1 MANVTPEDEANFRAI
16 LNDRLPRKRAI
27 AQMLMHDS
35 ERRVLMCQ
43 LTYKSDWDLP
53 GGVLEVGESPKLG
66 VEREVLEELQLAV
79 PVVRLLVADWL
90 PPWGGWDDA
99 MCLVFDGGEH
109 DPSIVERIVKQS
121 HEIKHVEFCTLEQID
136 ERAKDFTARRIRAA
150 LTALD
155 SEGASYTESGR

>member
-35 ERRVLMCQ
+35 EQRVLMCQ

-79 PVVRLLVADWL
+79 PLGHRFHL
-90 PPWGGWDDA
+90 
-99 MCLVFDGGEH
+99 
-109 DPSIVERIVKQS
+109 
-121 HEIKHVEFCTLEQID
+121 
-136 ERAKDFTARRIRAA
+136 
-150 LTALD
+150 
-155 SEGASYTESGR
+155 